1 MQKTTLGFN
10 LYEKDDTFDITGET
24 GLNATIEKI
33 NEVVE
38 ETKKSVSDGKEQLAA
53 AITEKGIDTAS
64 EDTFETMAEKIK
76 QIQSAGY
83 GMHGKADTTIASD
96 GTVRYVYGSCTIEQ
110 EDE

>member
-1 MQKTTLGFN
+1 M
-10 LYEKDDTFDITGET
+10 
-24 GLNATIEKI
+24 
-33 NEVVE
+33 
-38 ETKKSVSDGKEQLAA
+38 

-83 GMHGKADTTIASD
+83 GMHGKADTSIASD
-96 GTVRYVYGSCTIEQ
+96 GTVKYVYGTCTIEQ